1 MPNRNK
7 NKWLVVLAAGLLIIS
22 AWTWGN
28 DAASLA
34 VNMPSS
40 PSSILSFLD

>member
-7 NKWLVVLAAGLLIIS
+7 NKWLVALAAGLLIIS

-34 VNMPSS
+34 VNVPSS